1 MRKKTNIYDSDD
13 ADRSKRLSFT
23 PEERAARAQQKA
35 EVLGQKL
42 ERAEKQI
49 PKKKKIRLQKE
60 LDPEKS
66 RMKHTLRFEEVE
78 KQRGKEILPKKA
90 GRRMVQTASA
100 AVHSKMYQVEEENV
114 GTKAAHRTEL
124 ATEATATMAAH
135 AARVHHQ
142 NAPYKKVEKLQ
153 QQVNQ
158 ANVNAAYRAAVRDN
172 PELQTNNVKRFVQK
186 QRIKRQYAKE
196 YRKAQKAGSKGSA
209 AAKKAKDAVSSTGQ
223 AVITAIKN
231 HKGGLV
237 VIGALVL
244 LVIMVFSSLSSCSV
258 MMEGAMGSILG
269 TSYTSEDSD
278 ILQTESNYTALES
291 GLRNELANIENTY
304 SGYDE
309 YRYDVDNIGHNPNEL
324 ISYLTAKFDAFTP
337 EQVQTELEAIFEKQY
352 SLTTRAE
359 TEIRYRTETRTG
371 TTTSTDPVTGE
382 TTTEEYTYEV
392 EVPYEYH
399 ILYVTLRN
407 KGFGTAA
414 VEGLTEEQ
422 KERYAATLSMKGNK
436 PYLFGNDIY
445 ANESAGEDYDIP
457 GEALADPDFAALI
470 TEAEKYLGFPYVW
483 GGSSPST
490 SFDCS
495 GFVCYV
501 FSNSGVHNLP
511 RTTAQ
516 GIYNQCAHI
525 APSEAKPGDIIFFTG
540 TYDSPGP
547 VSHVGIYVGNNM
559 MIHCGSPIQYV
570 RTDSSYW
577 TQHFYAFGRLN

>member
-258 MMEGAMGSILG
+258 MMEGAMGSAAYRR
-269 TSYTSEDSD
+269 TKAADKPAFR
-278 ILQTESNYTALES
+278 TAHEADLLLHE
-291 GLRNELANIENTY
+291 A
-304 SGYDE
+304 
-309 YRYDVDNIGHNPNEL
+309 
-324 ISYLTAKFDAFTP
+324 AKRAFDAQGVKKLPTVKVLQA
-337 EQVQTELEAIFEKQY
+337 EYTEL
-352 SLTTRAE
+352 LT
-359 TEIRYRTETRTG
+359 
-371 TTTSTDPVTGE
+371 
-382 TTTEEYTYEV
+382 
-392 EVPYEYH
+392 
-399 ILYVTLRN
+399 
-407 KGFGTAA
+407 KKKAA
-414 VEGLTEEQ
+414 
-422 KERYAATLSMKGNK
+422 Y
-436 PYLFGNDIY
+436 
-445 ANESAGEDYDIP
+445 EDYKRLRKENQDVQAVKSNVDTLLRIEEEP
-457 GEALADPDFAALI
+457 Q
-470 TEAEKYLGFPYVW
+470 EKK
-483 GGSSPST
+483 
-490 SFDCS
+490 
-495 GFVCYV
+495 
-501 FSNSGVHNLP
+501 
-511 RTTAQ
+511 Q
-516 GIYNQCAHI
+516 
-525 APSEAKPGDIIFFTG
+525 E
-540 TYDSPGP
+540 
-547 VSHVGIYVGNNM
+547 
-559 MIHCGSPIQYV
+559 
-570 RTDSSYW
+570 
-577 TQHFYAFGRLN
+577 QHR